1 MSDVNRLDGAGE
13 RLFLLP
19 NQLKVVDRFN
29 IRRYQSEATIAK
41 ETEDL
46 TRLGKSLAV
55 SQLDDLL
62 AYEEN
67 GEYVLFAGHRRRAAA
82 IMENERRSASG
93 QSLIRLRVRIVEKSA
108 DVLQQA
114 IQSNVQRKN
123 LSYMHEAELYKRLME
138 ENGWTGWPGVKKVA
152 AYVGVSAATVS
163 DRLKFNDAPHDIKE
177 MLALDLISADSALK
191 LMAASEG
198 DATKAGQLI
207 DEARK
212 QQVEAAEK
220 KAAAEVSAGMK
231 SQDAARK
238 DVEAAAKGPIQA
250 PAVSKTIRA
259 EQDKKVEDGSSK
271 PVRRTVKEILE
282 WVESLMGPAYG
293 HPDSAVRL
301 WAEKFSSFVMGET
314 SEKTMQKAFDF
325 MVEKAHPGTKE
336 ASEKERQREER
347 EALRAEKEAARKEK
361 EKEKARE
368 EKRKEKEKEKEAQRA
383 AKEAEKQKAAEE
395 KAAAKAA
402 ELAKKEEEK
411 QKATAEKEAQKAA
424 KAAEKAQK
432 EAERK
437 AAADAKIKAKL
448 EELEQKRLRLL
459 EGKQQVAAE
468 GKQAGKQDEKQ
479 GKGKAA
485 AQPKSGKGK

>member
-82 IMENERRSASG
+82 ILENERRSASG

-114 IQSNVQRKN
+114 IQSNIQRKN

-138 ENGWTGWPGVKKVA
+138 ENGWSGWPGVKKVA

-198 DATKAGQLI
+198 DSAKAGQLI
-207 DEARK
+207 DDARK
-212 QQVEAAEK
+212 EQVAAAEK
-220 KAAAEVSAGMK
+220 KAAAEVSAGIK
-231 SQDAARK
+231 TQEAARK

-259 EQDKKVEDGSSK
+259 DQDKKVEDGESK
-271 PVRRTVKEILE
+271 PVRRTVKEVLE

-293 HPDSAVRL
+293 HPDSAVRT
-301 WAEKFSSFVMGET
+301 WADKFYAFVMGEL
-314 SEKTMQKAFDF
+314 SEKAMQKAFDV

-336 ASEKERQREER
+336 ASEKERQREE
-347 EALRAEKEAARKEK
+347 KEAAKAAKEAERKEK
-361 EKEKARE
+361 EREKAKEQR
-368 EKRKEKEKEKEAQRA
+368 RKEKEAEKEAQRA
-383 AKEAEKQKAAEE
+383 AKEAEKQKEREAKEKEKEEARSAKEAE
-395 KAAAKAA
+395 KAAAQAQKEAEKAA
-402 ELAKKEEEK
+402 KL
-411 QKATAEKEAQKAA
+411 AEKEK
-424 KAAEKAQK
+424 K

-448 EELEQKRLRLL
+448 EELEQKRLKLL
-459 EGKQQVAAE
+459 EGKQEEQNGKE
-468 GKQAGKQDEKQ
+468 GKEGNGGSAGKSAASKPKA
-479 GKGKAA
+479 KGK
-485 AQPKSGKGK
+485 